1 MVFPVGVRFWCKD
14 LYEHR
19 GAKIINEGRIM
30 GETIKEGIYVRRT
43 SGLVRELGLLATLAI
58 SMGGAIGAGI
68 HVVVLQAAY
77 QYPGANVPLAY
88 FLVGLMSLPLAF
100 VLAYIA
106 GDLPRSSSYYV
117 FVSRN
122 VHPLVGFVFAWGVIL
137 SSAFVTGTVTR
148 SFAVNLGPLLWLAG
162 KAMKAPFLVD
172 ASSFFMTDTGI
183 LLACFVTLVVYLLV
197 FTFGAKVY
205 GKFLSIVFLIP
216 IISYIVLIGVFAL
229 TPPANVPAL
238 YDATWGEG
246 AYQEILNLGA
256 KYGYKPEL
264 YLPNLAATFAV
275 MSGAVFA
282 YQGFD
287 RAAYVAG
294 EVKAPRKTLM
304 RGLFWGTVALVI
316 IYTAIA
322 FFAYYLYGD
331 WIINYNIAITKGA
344 KELVINP
351 PVKSPFVA
359 HLAASLL
366 PNLPV
371 LQIILYI
378 GILIELWNTPPTRW
392 LISSRT
398 MFAMSFDRFLP
409 EKITYVHPKTGS
421 PIVADTIAF
430 LLSIVGVI
438 FAHYYGIYA
447 AAISSTLFDQFLLLF
462 PFVGAILYPFLRE
475 DAYKSGYK
483 YEYKGFPV
491 ITLVGIPALAIQILI
506 LLICVSTTAMTA
518 LTFGALWWFI
528 GALVFVYYYYRNLK
542 RGIDP
547 KLIFGEIPPA

>member
-1 MVFPVGVRFWCKD
+1 MKY
-14 LYEHR
+14 L
-19 GAKIINEGRIM
+19 KIINNRENM
-30 GETIKEGIYVRRT
+30 GEVIKEGIYVRRT
-43 SGLVRELGLLATLAI
+43 SGLVRELGLFAALAI

-68 HVVVLQAAY
+68 HVVVLESAFK
-77 QYPGANVPLAY
+77 YPGANVPLAY
-88 FLVGLMSLPLAF
+88 FLVGIMSLPLAF
-100 VLAYIA
+100 ILAYIA

-122 VHPLVGFVFAWGVIL
+122 VHPLVGFVFAWGLIL

-162 KAMKAPFLVD
+162 KAMQAPALMG
-172 ASSFFMTDTGI
+172 AGTFFMTDTGI
-183 LLACFVTLVVYLLV
+183 LLACFTTLVVYLLV
-197 FTFGAKVY
+197 FTLGAKVY
-205 GKFLSIVFLIP
+205 GKFLSIVFIVP
-216 IISYIVLIGVFAL
+216 IISYIFLIGAFAL
-229 TPPANVPAL
+229 TSPASVPAL
-238 YDATWGEG
+238 YDATWGKG
-246 AYQEILNLGA
+246 AYDEIMALGT

-264 YLPNLAATFAV
+264 FLPSLGATFAV

-294 EVKAPRKTLM
+294 EVKAPRKTIM
-304 RGLFWGTVALVI
+304 RGVFWGTIALVI
-316 IYTAIA
+316 IYTVIA
-322 FFAYYLYGD
+322 FFAYHLYGD

-351 PVKSPFVA
+351 AVKSPFVA

-366 PNLPV
+366 PAIPA
-371 LQIILYI
+371 LQILLYI
-378 GILIELWNTPPTRW
+378 GILTELWNTPPTRW

-409 EKITYVHPKTGS
+409 EKITYIHPKTGS

-430 LLSIVGVI
+430 LLSIIGVI

-447 AAISSTLFDQFLLLF
+447 AAISSTLFDQFLLIF
-462 PFVGAILYPFLRE
+462 PFVGAVLYPFLRE

-491 ITLVGIPALAIQILI
+491 VTLIGIPALAIQILI
-506 LLICVSTTAMTA
+506 LLICVSTTAMSA
-518 LTFGALWWFI
+518 LTFGVMWWLIGTVIFI
-528 GALVFVYYYYRNLK
+528 YYYYKNLK